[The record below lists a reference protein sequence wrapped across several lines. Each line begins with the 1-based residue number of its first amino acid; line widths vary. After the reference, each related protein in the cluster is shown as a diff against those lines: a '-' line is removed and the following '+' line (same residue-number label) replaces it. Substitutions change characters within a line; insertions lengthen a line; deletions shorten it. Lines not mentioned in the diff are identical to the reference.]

1 MGTIP
6 TSPRADFLQW
16 CQAHVNTFITQAAN
30 IGLTEDQANA
40 FSAAVTAA
48 NTSNNAANLAKLNA
62 ESANANNSEKFA
74 DLRRSASEMVRSIRT
89 FAENEDN
96 PNVYVLANVPPPVD
110 PSTAPPPAKPTELA
124 VELNSS
130 SGAVMLSW
138 KASNPVGTQ
147 GTSYIV
153 RRRTSP
159 TAEFQ
164 FVGVTGLKK
173 FTDNTFFAGPDSV
186 QYTVQG
192 QRADSAGP
200 VSDIFTINFGRVGG
214 GLTIQSVNA
223 GGEGGQ
229 AAGQQPKLAA

>member
-89 FAENEDN
+89 FAENENN

-110 PSTAPPPAKPTELA
+110 PSVAPPPAKPTNIS
-124 VELNSS
+124 VELNGTT
-130 SGAVMLSW
+130 GAVMLSW
-138 KASNPVGTQ
+138 KASNPAGTS
-147 GTSYIV
+147 GTSYII
-153 RRRTSP
+153 RRRTN
-159 TAEFQ
+159 TTGEFA
-164 FVGVTGLKK
+164 FVGVTGEKR
-173 FTDNTFFAGPDSV
+173 FTDNTFFAGPDMV
-186 QYTVQG
+186 QYTIQG
-192 QRADSAGP
+192 QRADSAGQ
-200 VSDIFTINFGRVGG
+200 VSDIFTINFGRAGG
-214 GLTIQSVNA
+214 GLSIESASEGAKSV
-223 GGEGGQ
+223 
-229 AAGQQPKLAA
+229 KLAA

>member
-6 TSPRADFLQW
+6 TSPRSDFLAW
-16 CQAHVNTFITQAAN
+16 CQAHVNTFITQADN

-48 NTSNNAANLAKLNA
+48 TTSNNAATLAKLNA
-62 ESANANNSEKFA
+62 ESANENNSEKFS

-96 PNVYVLANVPPPVD
+96 PQVYIIANVPPPVD
-110 PSTAPPPAKPTELA
+110 PSTAPPPAKPTNLA
-124 VELNSS
+124 VQLNTSN
-130 SGAVMLSW
+130 GAVMLSW
-138 KASNPVGTQ
+138 KASNPVGTA

-159 TAEFQ
+159 TGEFQ
-164 FVGVTGLKK
+164 FVGVTGQKK

-200 VSDIFTINFGRVGG
+200 ASDIFTITFGRSGG
-214 GLTIQSVNA
+214 GLTIESA
-223 GGEGGQ
+223 TEGGQ
-229 AAGQQPKLAA
+229 AVQPKLAA